1 MKGGIRR
8 LEAATSAQRYPGMN
22 PMTYHQTFTKQP
34 CQNLKQVRGFLRD
47 YGTALAM
54 AAYKLG
60 GPTAS
65 ARVFLLCEAVRHARQ
80 LTRAQSRQLVGFHR
94 LLTLE
99 HVEDPNRTESDLFIQ
114 INLAYGFV
122 DECCS
127 LSDKLRGLLK
137 SIAENDP
144 TSDIRC
150 VASRMIQQVA

>member
-1 MKGGIRR
+1 
-8 LEAATSAQRYPGMN
+8 
-22 PMTYHQTFTKQP
+22 MTYHQTFTKQP

-80 LTRAQSRQLVGFHR
+80 LTRAQSRQSVGFHR

-99 HVEDPNRTESDLFIQ
+99 HVNDPDRTESDLF
-114 INLAYGFV
+114 A
-122 DECCS
+122 
-127 LSDKLRGLLK
+127 
-137 SIAENDP
+137 
-144 TSDIRC
+144 
-150 VASRMIQQVA
+150 